1 MTRQFVSLSLVF
13 ILLAAASLALKK
25 DDAPASEERATQP
38 AITARIARSLAA
50 QGFAVSLEP
59 HRYQSPVV
67 LGVRGAC
74 RVSARDASAGAALD
88 EAFRQQFAGIGTLR
102 YAYRGA
108 TYDTLPRIRLFADRV
123 VPRTLDR
130 LGFHL
135 LRPVPVAFAGSG
147 ACAADLPGIPDI
159 RVRS

>member
-1 MTRQFVSLSLVF
+1 MTRQFASLSLVF
-13 ILLAAASLALKK
+13 ALLAAASLALKNY
-25 DDAPASEERATQP
+25 APATEEHATQP
-38 AITARIARSLAA
+38 AITARLARSLAA
-50 QGFAVSLEP
+50 QGFAVSIEP

-74 RVSARDASAGAALD
+74 RVGARDASAGAALD
-88 EAFRQQFAGIGTLR
+88 VAFKQQFAGIGTLR

-108 TYDTLPRIRLFADRV
+108 TYATLPRIRLFADRV

-130 LGFHL
+130 LGFRL
-135 LRPVPVAFAGSG
+135 LRPVPVAFARST
-147 ACAADLPGIPDI
+147 ACATDLPRVPDI